1 MQRYV
6 STLATRMRLFG
17 AALRLREHLPAEMAA
32 RLALG
37 PAELK
42 APDHPSQVA
51 FSKTADAMPCR
62 TCHRALDPVVRNGGG
77 TTGRAA
83 AAGWADR
90 AARLALRVREVE
102 RREALAEAA
111 GQAPWRQAI
120 AFARAAKRA
129 ARVARGR
136 VVAARRAERARA
148 TEGATRIP
156 RSDAMKPEDRR
167 GGGGLG
173 NAGGGPAAQAARPLI
188 KHPPARLTR
197 VFWGMGLP
205 PLPRQALVCSSG
217 SKPAGPARCILHIP
231 RFNAMKREKRG
242 APGLTRLNPTKAL
255 APRGTTPAGT
265 RGPSVFATL
274 EALLGRA
281 APLTGAGAT
290 LPPVAGLGREERT
303 KTGPSRA
310 CHRACPGGALDPGGA
325 VRSRRG

>member
-51 FSKTADAMPCR
+51 FSKTADPMR
-62 TCHRALDPVVRNGGG
+62 GNVRNGGG
-77 TTGRAA
+77 ATGRAA
-83 AAGWADR
+83 ASGRAGG

-129 ARVARGR
+129 ARVARGQ
-136 VVAARRAERARA
+136 VLAARRAERARA
-148 TEGATRIP
+148 AGGATRIP
-156 RSDAMKPEDRR
+156 RSDAMKREDRR
-167 GGGGLG
+167 GGSGLG
-173 NAGGGPAAQAARPLI
+173 KGGGGQRAQGALPLI
-188 KHPPARLTR
+188 KHAPARVTR
-197 VFWGMGLP
+197 RFWGMALP

-217 SKPAGPARCILHIP
+217 PKPAGPTRCILHIA

-242 APGLTRLNPTKAL
+242 VPGLTRLNPTKAL
-255 APRGTTPAGT
+255 ALRGTTPAGP
-265 RGPSVFATL
+265 RGPSLFATL
-274 EALLGRA
+274 EALLARA
-281 APLTGAGAT
+281 APPTGAGT
-290 LPPVAGLGREERT
+290 LLPLVAGLGREEWEGVYEVPVSL
-303 KTGPSRA
+303 K
-310 CHRACPGGALDPGGA
+310 LL
-325 VRSRRG
+325 